1 MIKVTKEQFDIP
13 AAVML
18 QVSDLICNNQLSHEI
33 IEVDEDADT
42 ITLELEYTKQ
52 EREVIHQIQ
61 DLIADNSDD
70 EEGEEEEDDDD
81 E

>member
-1 MIKVTKEQFDIP
+1 MIKFTQQQFDIP
-13 AAVML
+13 SHIML
-18 QVSDLICNNQLSHEI
+18 EVCGLICTHELEHTI

-42 ITLELEYTKQ
+42 ISIELQYSKQ
-52 EREVIHQIQ
+52 DRDIIHQIE

-70 EEGEEEEDDDD
+70 DEDDYEDDD

>member
-1 MIKVTKEQFDIP
+1 MVKVTKEQFDVP
-13 AAVML
+13 ASIML
-18 QVSDLICNNQLSHEI
+18 KVSDLICGNQLTHEI

-52 EREVIHQIQ
+52 ERDVIHQIE

-70 EEGEEEEDDDD
+70 EEEEEDEDDD